1 MWATEMKLR
10 PDFREI
16 IELLNS
22 HGVDFVIVGAFA
34 VSYHSRPRNTG
45 DLDILVRPE
54 LSNAQKLIVAL
65 QQFGLKSLKLTPD
78 DFTEAEQIVQI
89 GYPPGRVDLI
99 TSLSGVDFEEVWQN
113 RVETELEGLRVS
125 FIGREELIRNK
136 RATGRTKDLADLET
150 LGAQ

>member
-1 MWATEMKLR
+1 MRLR

-16 IELLNS
+16 IGLLNS
-22 HGVDFVIVGAFA
+22 HRVDFVIVGAFA
-34 VSYHSRPRNTG
+34 VSYHGRPRNTG

-54 LSNAQKLIVAL
+54 LANAQKLIAAL

-89 GYPPGRVDLI
+89 GYPPGRIDLI
-99 TSLSGVDFEEVWQN
+99 TSLSGVDFDDVWEN
-113 RVETELEGLRVS
+113 RVQAEMEGLPVP